1 MRRVIFGSLQV
12 LFACLLALTLYLF
25 IKTGGIEY
33 LSLVS
38 LFLLGVYLIGRI
50 KNPEPYDNNSSAV
63 TDNDRIFKISVKTAL
78 LIFLSGLFLPLIFWL
93 NGNIAD
99 PFHNPDPFVKAY
111 ILGLLISFS
120 VTAVVLLVR
129 GLATK

>member
-12 LFACLLALTLYLF
+12 LFALLLALTLYFF
-25 IKTGGIEY
+25 ITTGGIEY

-50 KNPEPYDNNSSAV
+50 KHPESHDNNSPAV
-63 TDNDRIFKISVKTAL
+63 TNSNNIFKISVKTAL
-78 LIFLSGLFLPLIFWL
+78 LIFLSGLFLPLVFWL
-93 NGNIAD
+93 NGNIAS
-99 PFHNPDPFVKAY
+99 PFHNPEIFLNAY
-111 ILGLLISFS
+111 VSGLLISFS
-120 VTAVVLLVR
+120 VAAVVLLVR